1 MCHDG
6 YCEKLSLSLAETRL
20 NFVKLCKVHIDP
32 PLKPF
37 KDPLCGCTTQLSV
50 VDKLAEGVINPM
62 TSQIWWIAA

>member
-1 MCHDG
+1 MMATVKNYLCPWLKPG
-6 YCEKLSLSLAETRL
+6 YP
-20 NFVKLCKVHIDP
+20 VKLRKVHIDP

-50 VDKLAEGVINPM
+50 VDKLAEGVINPT